1 MNSLLIVLLLAGCA
15 AEMADESAAHPL
27 PERERA
33 RITER
38 YQSIVADATR
48 RLAADP
54 RSLELHS
61 QRGDAS
67 FFLGKFSAAVADYD
81 QMVKLDPDLD
91 TSHWRRGIAYFY
103 ADEHAKAA
111 HQFEIYHT
119 FDNVDRENGIWRF
132 LSQAKAHGL
141 EKAREGL
148 LRYEKDDRE
157 PFPAVYRLFAGKT
170 TPEEILG
177 SIRIADLDDR
187 ERDKRLFYAHLYI
200 GLNHAIEDQPA
211 DARRHLREAV
221 ANPWG
226 RDPDSGYGPHYMWH
240 VGRVHY
246 ERLIQQPDPAA
257 GSGGSATA
265 PRP

>member
-1 MNSLLIVLLLAGCA
+1 MMNSLLIVLLLAGCA
-15 AEMADESAAHPL
+15 AETADEFAPHPL

-33 RITER
+33 RLAER
-38 YQSIVADATR
+38 YESIVADTTR

-54 RSLELHS
+54 RSVELRS
-61 QRGDAS
+61 QRGDAH
-67 FFLGKFSAAVADYD
+67 FFLGKFAEAVADYD
-81 QMVKLDPDLD
+81 QMVELNPDLD

-103 ADEHAKAA
+103 AGDHAKAA
-111 HQFEIYHT
+111 RQFEIYHT

-141 EKAREGL
+141 ERAREGL
-148 LRYEKDDRE
+148 LKYEKDDRE
-157 PFPAVYRLFAGKT
+157 PFPAVYRLFAGQT
-170 TPEEILG
+170 TPEDILK
-177 SIRIADLDDR
+177 SINTADLDGR

-200 GLNHAIEDQPA
+200 GLNHAIEDQSD

-226 RDPDSGYGPHYMWH
+226 RDPDAGYGPHYMWH

-246 ERLIQQPDPAA
+246 ELLMQQTDPSAA
-257 GSGGSATA
+257 AL
-265 PRP
+265 RP